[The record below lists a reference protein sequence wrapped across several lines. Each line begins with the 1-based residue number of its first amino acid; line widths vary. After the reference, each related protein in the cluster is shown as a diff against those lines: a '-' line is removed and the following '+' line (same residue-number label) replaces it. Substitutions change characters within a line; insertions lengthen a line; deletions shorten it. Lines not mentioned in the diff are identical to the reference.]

1 MPARSNDFQRLVYL
15 VKKLLARSATVTESK
30 PLRHRRTNDSRNG
43 HLHRNPVAGHKF
55 VLSIVGCEGH
65 AA

>member
-30 PLRHRRTNDSRNG
+30 PLRHRGTNDFREMDICIET
-43 HLHRNPVAGHKF
+43 R
-55 VLSIVGCEGH
+55 
-65 AA
+65 